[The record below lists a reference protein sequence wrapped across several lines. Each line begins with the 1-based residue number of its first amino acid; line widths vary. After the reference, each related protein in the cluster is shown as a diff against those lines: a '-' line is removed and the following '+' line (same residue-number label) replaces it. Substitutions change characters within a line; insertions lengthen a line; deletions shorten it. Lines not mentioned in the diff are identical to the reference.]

1 MSNRWY
7 CIAILPQFTKKVKF
21 HLDNQNFPSFFPEIV
36 LHPTKQ
42 IMPMFKGYAFV
53 QFDINVHQWLSIN
66 STYGVIKLVPKHLLH
81 PLPVNESFMDYLIE
95 NSPMPEE
102 QLVEWLMKLI
112 EEKSIQNEFYVDQI
126 VKLKESLDPLS
137 PYITLEGRQA
147 TVLQV
152 REKLLEISFQLIS
165 GNSNAIWVDKS
176 SVIPDNQ
183 EAIFECSDDYKGG
196 RVARQTRRR
205 AVAIS

>member
-1 MSNRWY
+1 
-7 CIAILPQFTKKVKF
+7 
-21 HLDNQNFPSFFPEIV
+21 
-36 LHPTKQ
+36 
-42 IMPMFKGYAFV
+42 MPMFKGYAFV

-81 PLPVNESFMDYLIE
+81 SDSINECFYGLF
-95 NSPMPEE
+95 NRKVPYALEE

-152 REKLLEISFQLIS
+152 REKLLEISFLLIS
-165 GNSNAIWVDKS
+165 GYSK
-176 SVIPDNQ
+176 
-183 EAIFECSDDYKGG
+183 
-196 RVARQTRRR
+196 
-205 AVAIS
+205 